1 MGDCNNID
9 IMTQQLQLL
18 SEKEKKS
25 IKYQD
30 KLQDKVA
37 YLNEK
42 LQDREEKIQKL
53 MSKFED
59 LKDSFKKQTETNADM
74 NYDKTTQI
82 IRLLDMEESDLVT
95 VENSSED
102 IHKKIINQDDAQVYQ
117 KFQNEL
123 EEKTREIMRLTHQ
136 LNKLDKES
144 LESREA
150 LAIEVAG
157 KHDTVMNLRQ
167 QVNKLEENGRQLQMQ
182 LHFKEDII
190 KNMRTEMKL
199 LKTKSAV
206 HIPNRSIK
214 MMKKLSNNLSQ
225 NDSDGFWV
233 TSSEFAMVQNIKEIM
248 AINKNIKDKERKLK
262 RTIDMD
268 FCEIAQELH
277 GNRVQKYKNQ
287 RSKNTITM
295 GTIALKSP
303 KKSHINASPTSQRVT
318 WSDSTSNETLGEIKA
333 KNNNLLT
340 TLLELK
346 TILISEHSVLK
357 EKIQEL
363 HNILYHTTL
372 MEKTAADKY
381 LGAEHS
387 MVDDMLAMMEKY
399 RDGVIENNDQK
410 SLTTNAA
417 FNCNDKLMKVID
429 TLSDL
434 CMNKN
439 KRILDLEYVIED
451 ARKKNEQTSQSSEC
465 KHSICDNS
473 EITRQQFNEM
483 EEFRVCTVEA
493 QAATE
498 DLREEIDVV
507 TCNLNC
513 RNQLFNDLCNS
524 IEKICDIIAR
534 TKQNISA
541 VINSVKAHI
550 EEKILANK
558 TIKLGHDKLK
568 DMKNEINEA
577 RSKDNGREH
586 EFDIYNKSYDSIM
599 DEVEYIVCNLDVFIS
614 KEDYSITLLEELRDH
629 VNSVEDNFEEIQRE
643 ADRVLQ
649 ENKIAQKVIDEK
661 TKKLDK
667 LEQELDYAHTRMQ
680 ETLENIVFIN
690 QQNESS
696 NGHSCSTTDDA
707 SSIHKSDEHSQLSAA
722 EIVQLKNSLCSKD
735 KLLEHKD
742 EVIRI
747 QKDSIEMTQEEY
759 KDLRQRLQSKID
771 AQVDII
777 NQCIQE
783 KMKLLEQNQLQNQT
797 IKHLQDAVQGFIIDH
812 DRDIDQEVEHILNE
826 NLKLKQRLMAYREDL
841 YTVMKTTKSKTPNEK
856 HHNCKIYFCLQTM
869 DKLQIKLKDYEELL
883 EEYSERLY
891 MAQALLK
898 KKSDE
903 LAILKTHHEIINNEY
918 LIMKRENKNSEIR
931 RKDDVTEL
939 QYKMNELHNELC
951 IVEDNYQSVCSDLEK
966 SQKHLLEAAKRE
978 FDLQQLLTEA
988 LANSSKDT
996 TINELNTLLDKLNSE
1011 LEDTRAELNNKEFD
1025 FVQAQDIH
1033 EANVDQIK
1041 CLMRQIK
1048 LLEKRNIELS
1058 DMNEYLMQQ
1067 TQEIDKIKPYLKN
1080 NIEKEKV
1087 KMSSK
1092 KSSKQLLRL
1101 SQMKLYGDG
1110 VDESFS
1116 QVARKIVD
1124 RRNKHHF
1131 IHPYTSDISLSTC
1144 CSIRTITTQHMHR

>member
-1 MGDCNNID
+1 MQSSPMNKDSSERLKNNIEMSHESELACCAALDPTTGDICGEQTGLQILNEFREFYEERIRRIDINSDNGIQEKMKIMMEWIKDLDAQNTMLVCTVEELEEAACGRVKMLEEKLKHTSSALTDNMPQYIKPSETILNDVHKRINQLEAEEETLKLKVVNLQSDIRGLLELIRRANMENCWRLDGIKFYEINQRDIPIPDESSYGQAMGDCNNID

-18 SEKEKKS
+18 SEKEKNS
-25 IKYQD
+25 IKYQHE
-30 KLQDKVA
+30 LQDKVA

-59 LKDSFKKQTETNADM
+59 FKDSFKRQTETNADM
-74 NYDKTTQI
+74 KCDTMQI
-82 IRLLDMEESDLVT
+82 IHLLDMEENDLVT

-102 IHKKIINQDDAQVYQ
+102 IHERIINKDDAQVYQ
-117 KFQNEL
+117 RFQNEL

-157 KHDTVMNLRQ
+157 KHDTVMNLKQ

-199 LKTKSAV
+199 LKTK
-206 HIPNRSIK
+206 I
-214 MMKKLSNNLSQ
+214 
-225 NDSDGFWV
+225 
-233 TSSEFAMVQNIKEIM
+233 
-248 AINKNIKDKERKLK
+248 
-262 RTIDMD
+262 
-268 FCEIAQELH
+268 
-277 GNRVQKYKNQ
+277 
-287 RSKNTITM
+287 
-295 GTIALKSP
+295 GTTALKSP

-318 WSDSTSNETLGEIKA
+318 WSDNTSNETLGEMKT

-346 TILISEHSVLK
+346 TILISEHGVLK

-372 MEKTAADKY
+372 MEKAASDKY
-381 LGAEHS
+381 SATGHS

-399 RDGVIENNDQK
+399 RDKVDENE
-410 SLTTNAA
+410 SSTTNAA

-434 CMNKN
+434 CMNKY

-451 ARKKNEQTSQSSEC
+451 ARKRNEQISQSSEC
-465 KHSICDNS
+465 KHNICDIP

-568 DMKNEINEA
+568 DIKNEINEA
-577 RSKDNGREH
+577 RLKDNCREH
-586 EFDIYNKSYDSIM
+586 EFDIYNRSYDNIM

-629 VNSVEDNFEEIQRE
+629 VNSVEDNFEEMQRN
-643 ADRVLQ
+643 ADHVLQ
-649 ENKIAQKVIDEK
+649 ENKIAQKVIEEK

-707 SSIHKSDEHSQLSAA
+707 SSIHKSDEHSQLSPA
-722 EIVQLKNSLCSKD
+722 EIAQLKNSLCSKD

-797 IKHLQDAVQGFIIDH
+797 IKHLQDAVVDAK
-812 DRDIDQEVEHILNE
+812 RNLNRQ
-826 NLKLKQRLMAYREDL
+826 LPQ
-841 YTVMKTTKSKTPNEK
+841 KS
-856 HHNCKIYFCLQTM
+856 TM
-869 DKLQIKLKDYEELL
+869 D
-883 EEYSERLY
+883 
-891 MAQALLK
+891 
-898 KKSDE
+898 
-903 LAILKTHHEIINNEY
+903 
-918 LIMKRENKNSEIR
+918 
-931 RKDDVTEL
+931 
-939 QYKMNELHNELC
+939 
-951 IVEDNYQSVCSDLEK
+951 
-966 SQKHLLEAAKRE
+966 
-978 FDLQQLLTEA
+978 F
-988 LANSSKDT
+988 
-996 TINELNTLLDKLNSE
+996 
-1011 LEDTRAELNNKEFD
+1011 
-1025 FVQAQDIH
+1025 
-1033 EANVDQIK
+1033 
-1041 CLMRQIK
+1041 
-1048 LLEKRNIELS
+1048 
-1058 DMNEYLMQQ
+1058 
-1067 TQEIDKIKPYLKN
+1067 
-1080 NIEKEKV
+1080 
-1087 KMSSK
+1087 
-1092 KSSKQLLRL
+1092 
-1101 SQMKLYGDG
+1101 GDG
-1110 VDESFS
+1110 W
-1116 QVARKIVD
+1116 
-1124 RRNKHHF
+1124 N
-1131 IHPYTSDISLSTC
+1131 P
-1144 CSIRTITTQHMHR
+1144 ITPPVFNNGNVHDV